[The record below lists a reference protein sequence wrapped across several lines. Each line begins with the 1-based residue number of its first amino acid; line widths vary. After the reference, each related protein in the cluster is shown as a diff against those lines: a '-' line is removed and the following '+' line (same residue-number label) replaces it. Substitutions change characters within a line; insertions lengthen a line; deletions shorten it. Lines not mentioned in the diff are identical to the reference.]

1 VLYMISALVWD
12 LWNCPKSLANLL
24 PSNELLFQAGK
35 MKILWTIRTEI
46 TVDQAIL
53 GAPGV
58 LGGEGEMKSE
68 GIYLRIVKVW
78 TL

>member
-1 VLYMISALVWD
+1 M
-12 LWNCPKSLANLL
+12 L

-35 MKILWTIRTEI
+35 MKILWVIRMEI
-46 TVDQAIL
+46 TVGQAIL

-58 LGGEGEMKSE
+58 LEGEGEMKSE
-68 GIYLRIVKVW
+68 EIYLRIVKVW